1 MADTKEPVNWQGRL
15 ASDITLWCT
24 HWTGSHWDAGLRV
37 KQELYSFQSDSK
49 DFFPHLFHLH
59 RLDYEDRQ
67 LFFLQIRTR
76 WPLSMSDHH
85 KRDHRLDL
93 YRISVEICFDENIG
107 LEGWFWAGSEWRK
120 QIFISFLPSNWLSL
134 FLFNLPNPASSS
146 MFHLHISWENQFWYF
161 SKRHNCDD
169 GGEQQTDKV
178 ATSSTL
184 KVCYKRRG

>member
-49 DFFPHLFHLH
+49 DFFSTPV
-59 RLDYEDRQ
+59 RLDYEARQ
-67 LFFLQIRTR
+67 LLFLQIWTR
-76 WPLSMSDHH
+76 WHLSMSDHH
-85 KRDHRLDL
+85 KWDHRLDL
-93 YRISVEICFDENIG
+93 YRISVEIRFDENIG

-134 FLFNLPNPASSS
+134 SLFQSSQPCIQLNVS
-146 MFHLHISWENQFWYF
+146 SPHLLGKPILIFFKKTQLWRWWWT
-161 SKRHNCDD
+161 
-169 GGEQQTDKV
+169 TD
-178 ATSSTL
+178 
-184 KVCYKRRG
+184 R